1 MLREHDLVV
10 LRRDLPKHALEA
22 GDVGVV
28 VGTYPKGAYEVEFV
42 NAAGET
48 LAVLTLEPEDLRSME
63 GSEILHVRAVSA
75 A

>member
-1 MLREHDLVV
+1 
-10 LRRDLPKHALEA
+10 
-22 GDVGVV
+22 VV
-28 VGTYPKGAYEVEFV
+28 VGCYAAGAHEVEFV
-42 NAAGET
+42 NAAGDT